1 MELTELN
8 KLKDTYEALKDTYK
22 GDVAAQET
30 LKNQYSEYEK
40 HTQNILDAV
49 KGTHTEMAQS
59 MYPFFLVFGIILLV
73 FAVFLIVAI
82 IIQSNNSEKGGL
94 SSAIAGGS
102 SETFYGRNK
111 GKDKNKILAII
122 TIIVAALFVVSVL
135 TVYVFQYDLSELNN
149 TINSLDYDVM
159 SFGWIIDSINDAI
172 KVLTSQINSI
182 DTYLDTLM
190 TQIGQAGGYL
200 VPDPLS

>member
-22 GDVAAQET
+22 GDLAAQET
-30 LKNQYSEYEK
+30 LKNQYEGFEK
-40 HTQNILDAV
+40 NTQSILDAV
-49 KGTHTEMAQS
+49 KSTHHDIAQS

-82 IIQSNNSEKGGL
+82 IIQSNNSEKGL
-94 SSAIAGGS
+94 SRALTGGS

-111 GKDKNKILAII
+111 GKDKNKVLAII
-122 TIIVAALFVVSVL
+122 TIVVAALFVVSVL
-135 TVYVFQYDLSELNN
+135 TVYVFQFDLSELNN

-159 SFGWIIDSINDAI
+159 SFGWIIDSIEDDM
-172 KVLTSQINSI
+172 KTLSSQINSVGSV
-182 DTYLDTLM
+182 LDSLD
-190 TQIGQAGGYL
+190 TQIGQAGGNL
-200 VPDPLS
+200 IPDPIS